1 MVCPTPYKTL
11 TALFASHLLFASL
24 SLQGETILVSP
35 QGKVKTIRE
44 GIARAIAG
52 DTLLIT
58 AGVYRESTLLIDKQL
73 TLVGQDHPVIDGGKQ
88 NEIMVITGHGVRVS
102 GLTLR
107 NGGYSSYQDIAA
119 IRLLN
124 ALNAEL
130 TGNRIENSFFG
141 IY

>member
-1 MVCPTPYKTL
+1 M
-11 TALFASHLLFASL
+11 
-24 SLQGETILVSP
+24 
-35 QGKVKTIRE
+35 KTIRE

-107 NGGYSSYQDIAA
+107 NGG
-119 IRLLN
+119 
-124 ALNAEL
+124 
-130 TGNRIENSFFG
+130 
-141 IY
+141 